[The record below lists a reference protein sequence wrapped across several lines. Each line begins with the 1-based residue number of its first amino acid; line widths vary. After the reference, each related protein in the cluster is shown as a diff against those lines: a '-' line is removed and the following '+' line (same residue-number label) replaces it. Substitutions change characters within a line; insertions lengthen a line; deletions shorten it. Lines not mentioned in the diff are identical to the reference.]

1 MGVFKER
8 KGNRIVVWFRSDLRL
23 HDNEA
28 LTKAIER
35 GEEVVPIYVFED
47 RLFNKKTSY
56 GFPKV
61 GKYRAKF
68 IIEAVEDLRASLRNL
83 DIDLV
88 IRKGNAE
95 EEVFKLARDI
105 QSDWVFCNMERTD
118 EEVKVQNAL
127 EEKLWTVGQELHF
140 FKGKMLYY
148 TQDLPFPISQTPDV
162 FTSFRKEVEKYVPV
176 RDMLPYPQPFKRWS
190 VAVDTADVPSMED
203 LGYEDFNKD
212 ERAALSFKGGESA
225 ALERLDYYLWKSD
238 LISTYK
244 KTRNGLLGG
253 DYSSK
258 LSAWLAAG
266 CISPKKIYHEL
277 KAYEEKRKKN
287 RSTYW
292 LFFEL
297 LWRDFFRL
305 MGKKYG
311 NQLFWKGG
319 IMGEERDDLQDDREK
334 FEAWAK
340 GETGDD
346 FVDANMKEINA
357 TGYMSNRGR
366 QNVASYLVNDLKVNW
381 QMGAEYFESLLIDYD
396 VCSNWGNWNYVAG
409 VGNDPR
415 ENRYFNTKKQA
426 QRYDPEGA
434 YVKHWLQ
441 GRDVKAS
448 S

>member
-8 KGNRIVVWFRSDLRL
+8 KGKRIVVWFRSDLRL

-28 LTKAIER
+28 LTNAIER
-35 GEEVVPIYVFED
+35 GDEVIPIYVFQD
-47 RLFNKKTSY
+47 RLFKGETAH
-56 GFPKV
+56 GFRKV

-68 IIEAVEDLRASLRNL
+68 LIEAVEDLRASLRNL

-88 IRKGNAE
+88 IRQGKAE
-95 EEVFKLARDI
+95 EEVFKLAQAI
-105 QSDWVFCNMERTD
+105 QSDWVFCNMERTA
-118 EEVKVQNAL
+118 EEIKVQNAL
-127 EEKLWTVGQELHF
+127 EEQLWTVGQELHF
-140 FKGKMLYY
+140 FKGKMLYH

-162 FTSFRKEVEKYVPV
+162 FTSFRKEVEKYVPI
-176 RDMLPYPQPFKRWS
+176 REMQPYPQPLKRWS
-190 VAVDTADVPSMED
+190 VAVETGEVPSMED
-203 LGYEDFNKD
+203 LGHEDFDKD
-212 ERAALSFKGGESA
+212 KRSVLPFKGGESA

-258 LSAWLAAG
+258 FSAWLAAG
-266 CISPKKIYHEL
+266 CISPRKIYHEL

-311 NQLFWKGG
+311 NQMFWKGG
-319 IMGEERDDLQDDREK
+319 IMGEERQELEDNWERFK
-334 FEAWAK
+334 SWAE

-415 ENRYFNTKKQA
+415 DNRYFNTKKQA
-426 QRYDPEGA
+426 QRYDPEGE

-441 GRDVKAS
+441 KRDVKAS